1 MFYRVINRSEST
13 VVTLGQAKNQLNIID
28 GEDEGLDD
36 DHIQLLVDTAVELS
50 EKYTRRLFT
59 VETVELLVQNKR
71 SFFLPLG
78 EVETVTSA
86 KLVNGDSDVEFTFSP
101 ISQILT
107 FADDADITSEIKIT
121 YNAGYAKPARAAIL
135 GSMMLLSSMWEN
147 REDTITGMTVAD
159 IPLNSTAI
167 LDSIKLGW
175 F

>member
-1 MFYRVINRSEST
+1 MFYRVINRSET
-13 VVTLGQAKNQLNIID
+13 AVVTLAQSKNQLNIVD
-28 GEDEGLDD
+28 DEGLDD
-36 DHIQLLVDTAVELS
+36 DHIQLLIDTAVELS

-59 VETVELLVQNKR
+59 VETVELLTQNKQ

-86 KLVNGDSDVEFTFSP
+86 KFASDDSDVGFTFNA
-101 ISQILT
+101 ISQIFT
-107 FADDADITSEIKIT
+107 FDDNVDTTKEIKIT
-121 YNAGYAKPARAAIL
+121 YTAGYTKPARAAIM
-135 GSMMLLSSMWEN
+135 GSMMLISSMWEN